1 MNAGIR
7 GLAAALVLVG
17 GCGVSLPNERMIEDL
32 RILEVR
38 AEPPETRLVEA
49 GRTASTAAELVG
61 LLLTA
66 PSRERVRL
74 SATVAHPD
82 LDATFSK
89 TWCRCP
95 PFSDLPCLAEET
107 ETDACA
113 GPLVEL
119 ATSTVTGRPDV
130 VEFSPVDEL
139 RRDLAGAE
147 APEQVLAALAADP
160 RDILNGLYAYVVLN
174 AGITSASMRVDT
186 QALDAEKRVV
196 VFDPVVVKVA
206 ILEARRALADPST
219 PDLSGLPLPTLCTNV
234 SEAEL
239 ADVFAF
245 LDARVPNTS
254 PHYVGLDF
262 DPLTVASSTRALGAG
277 EVVTL
282 RPGQEVAF
290 KGRADPAEIED
301 FRVIDDDC
309 SLRDLEETFAF
320 SWFTTKGSLSR
331 IVTSVGKR
339 PTNRDGEWVTYQAPG
354 ADALTEARTRVRI
367 WTVLRDGR
375 GGSEAK
381 TIDLLIER

>member
-1 MNAGIR
+1 M
-7 GLAAALVLVG
+7 LAVVALASA
-17 GCGVSLPNERMIEDL
+17 CGVSLPNERMIEDL

-38 AEPPETRLVEA
+38 AEPPETRLLEP

-82 LDATFSK
+82 LDATFSA

-119 ATSTVTGRPDV
+119 ATSTVGPGV

-139 RRDLAGAE
+139 RRDLASADE
-147 APEQVLAALAADP
+147 PEQVLAALAADP

-174 AGITSASMRVDT
+174 AGITAASVRVDT

-239 ADVFAF
+239 VDVFEF
-245 LDARVPNTS
+245 LDTRVPNRA
-254 PHYVGLDF
+254 PRYVGIDL
-262 DPLTVASSTRALGAG
+262 DPLTVASSTRALGEG
-277 EVVTL
+277 EVLTL
-282 RPGQEVAF
+282 RPGQEIALM
-290 KGRADPAEIED
+290 GRADPAEIED

-309 SLRDLEETFAF
+309 SLRELEETFAF

-331 IVTSVGKR
+331 IVTSLGKK
-339 PTNRDGEWVTYQAPG
+339 PGNRDGEWVTYQAPG
-354 ADALTEARTRVRI
+354 AGALTEARTRVRI

-375 GGSEAK
+375 GGSEAR
-381 TIDLLIER
+381 TIELVVER